1 MLINPSFINSGQNG
15 EVVEDYEIC
24 GDSIDIKK
32 IDPVVISLSKSK
44 VDYTKI
50 KLLVTK
56 MVYTSYNE
64 ATKEVPQQEIQISA
78 NSQANFKY
86 LTIQSS
92 NYSGSLIFGNL
103 SNPYSSS
110 RKYYERT
117 KPMQWLREQS
127 KLQFANTDLVT
138 IWDSGIYFGYAFI
151 VLYYK

>member
-1 MLINPSFINSGQNG
+1 MLINPSLINSGQNG

-64 ATKEVPQQEIQISA
+64 ATKEVPQQEI
-78 NSQANFKY
+78 
-86 LTIQSS
+86 
-92 NYSGSLIFGNL
+92 
-103 SNPYSSS
+103 
-110 RKYYERT
+110 
-117 KPMQWLREQS
+117 
-127 KLQFANTDLVT
+127 
-138 IWDSGIYFGYAFI
+138 
-151 VLYYK
+151 